1 MKRETVLNILIALLV
16 SMAGAYG
23 MAQAQLSAIDT
34 REDRNNLSQQRE
46 IDQVKFDY
54 ERAIERV
61 QADATARID
70 RAERDWS
77 RSIEKID
84 ANVQWLIR
92 REVERDARRP
102 AR

>member
-1 MKRETVLNILIALLV
+1 MKRETVLNIIVGLIV

-34 REDRNNLSQQRE
+34 REERNTIAQQRE
-46 IDQVKFDY
+46 LDQVKTDY

-61 QADATARID
+61 QADAMARID

-77 RSIEKID
+77 RSLEKID

-102 AR
+102 R